1 MPFTLGTESQCKIQD
16 LREKGKF
23 VCSCLRL
30 VLNLAVPG
38 RGWGRAAAWPLAGV
52 RGLGGGGG
60 HPLLGRLLLSLFG
73 LQERIPEAFTVAGKL
88 SRTDGHTQHQA
99 PNLLVPA
106 LLSSQGHPGKDRAEV
121 SFSGQF
127 SGPTEPEPA
136 TCLCGGPA
144 PTCRDLPGAPR
155 VSLEAQGDA
164 LGVPVPSVILI
175 SGLDKQK
182 DITVRDRRVQA
193 FLWGNAEMSTRDFW
207 GCWKKRTERSG
218 SGW

>member
-16 LREKGKF
+16 LGEKEKF
-23 VCSCLRL
+23 VCSRLRL

-38 RGWGRAAAWPLAGV
+38 RGWGRAAAGWGQRPC
-52 RGLGGGGG
+52 GGG

-73 LQERIPEAFTVAGKL
+73 LQHGGKP
-88 SRTDGHTQHQA
+88 SWTDGRTQYQV
-99 PNLLVPA
+99 PNPLVPT
-106 LLSSQGHPGKDRAEV
+106 LLSSHRHPGKDRAEV
-121 SFSGQF
+121 LFSGQF

-193 FLWGNAEMSTRDFW
+193 FSWGNAEMSTRDFW
-207 GCWKKRTERSG
+207 ECRKKRTEQSG
-218 SGW
+218 SGS